1 MTVTSR
7 ADGDSESESLR
18 LRSVRLYAVID
29 GPTAG
34 LNLKP
39 LMPRD
44 HAAAAPTLALG
55 ALQSQRI
62 QPQVAEPHMLTWAG
76 ILACTAV
83 IIQMASVARTS

>member
-29 GPTAG
+29 GPMAG

-44 HAAAAPTLALG
+44 HAAAAPTLALRVAKPAHSASG
-55 ALQSQRI
+55 HKLQN
-62 QPQVAEPHMLTWAG
+62 LT
-76 ILACTAV
+76 C
-83 IIQMASVARTS
+83 